1 MEGLEKYETIKDL
14 GEGAQGTV
22 ILARDTVLG
31 RRVAIKSLH
40 PSLTADTV
48 HVKRFEEEAK
58 TLAGLEHPSIVTV
71 YEYVANNLGCHL
83 MMEYFEGHPLDD
95 YIKNIS
101 GPIVEG
107 VAIDLYIKVLEAM
120 NYIHKKKIIHR
131 DIKPSNIMIND
142 DFEIRLLDFGIAK
155 NTENDPTLTKIGT
168 SAGYTP
174 MYMSPEHCNGDP
186 ITMYSDIYSLGV
198 TLWQMVTGKAP
209 YGGFTQGQIYLK
221 VATEQLPSI
230 QSIYPNASLKMNA
243 IIQKA
248 THKNPKERFKTCAA
262 FKKELVALKNQI
274 KKAEKLIET
283 SWLAPQD
290 IVSNLT
296 VKIANGIEADISV
309 NNERH
314 FGVEFS
320 KSIDVSNGTATTVMV
335 EKSGYK
341 KIEQQIF
348 LKKNEVLLFNLEK
361 KTFSFALIITGIQNN
376 IAPYLK
382 NVKPNLNML
391 LTCLKLGSL
400 WAFESVQ
407 LKLKKNNSEVLELK
421 TIETKKAIA
430 VSVES
435 LRPHKKEYAVY
446 LGFLM
451 LCIVMLSSLT
461 SNNESR
467 AEEEVKKEA
476 IETDK
481 IDTDVISIVNFE
493 TPETE
498 IPESQT
504 SVKIPVVLSE
514 TTDSIVKISLK
525 FSGTANTEDYTIL
538 TDTLIIKAN
547 QKLGYIELDITNDST
562 EEPNETILIELENPV
577 YATLGEK
584 SNYSYTILND
594 DSKGVQKK
602 FSKRGKKYKL
612 ICKGYDLYQYH
623 HDGSGKYY
631 RGKRVKQNSKKCGYK
646 APQPTVRTQNTVDLD
661 ISSPP
666 INNYETII
674 AKEPHDRRTSPNSD
688 GYFITIQDNGKSK
701 CLLKVWK
708 TTSTFIVNEYE
719 IIGKINNIHY
729 SNYKFYTNKSRVL
742 LDHHIINVLNKNKS
756 YLGTKKIFKK
766 RVNFQKEGSTKENKI
781 ISN

>member
-1 MEGLEKYETIKDL
+1 MKGLEKYETIKDL

-101 GPIVEG
+101 GPIVED

-155 NTENDPTLTKIGT
+155 NTENDPTLTKIGA

-209 YGGFTQGQIYLK
+209 YEGFTQGQIYLK
-221 VATEQLPSI
+221 VATEPLPSI

-248 THKNPKERFKTCAA
+248 THKNPKERFKTCTA

-274 KKAEKLIET
+274 KKV
-283 SWLAPQD
+283 SQD
-290 IVSNLT
+290 MVSILT
-296 VKIANGIEADISV
+296 VKIANGIEANISV
-309 NNERH
+309 NNERY
-314 FGVEFS
+314 FGAEFS
-320 KSIDVSNGTATTVMV
+320 TSIDVSNGTAITVMV

-348 LKKNEVLLFNLEK
+348 LKKNEVLHFNLEK
-361 KTFSFALIITGIQNN
+361 QTFSFPLIITGIQNN
-376 IAPYLK
+376 ITPYLK
-382 NVKPNLNML
+382 NVKPNLSIL
-391 LTCLKLGSL
+391 LICLKLCSL

-407 LKLKKNNSEVLELK
+407 LILKKNNSEALELK

-430 VSVES
+430 VSVDS
-435 LRPHKKEYAVY
+435 VRPHKKEYAVY

-451 LCIVMLSSLT
+451 LFIVTLSSLT
-461 SNNESR
+461 SNNEYR
-467 AEEEVKKEA
+467 ADEEVKKEA

-504 SVKIPVVLSE
+504 SVKIPVVLSK

-525 FSGTANTEDYTIL
+525 FSGTANIEDYTIL

-562 EEPNETILIELENPV
+562 KEPNETILIELENPV
-577 YATLGEK
+577 YAALGEK
-584 SNYSYTILND
+584 CNYSYTILND
-594 DSKGVQKK
+594 DAKGVQKK
-602 FSKRGKKYKL
+602 LIKKTFPKRGKKYKL
-612 ICKGYDLYQYH
+612 ICNGYDLYQYH
-623 HDGSGKYY
+623 HNGSGKHY
-631 RGKRVKQNSKKCGYK
+631 RGERVEQNSKKCGYK
-646 APQPTVRTQNTVDLD
+646 APQPTA
-661 ISSPP
+661 P
-666 INNYETII
+666 INNYGTII
-674 AKEPHDRRTSPNSD
+674 GKEPHDRRTSPNND
-688 GYFITIQDNGKSK
+688 GYFITIQDNGKRK

-708 TTSTFIVNEYE
+708 TTSTFMVNEYE
-719 IIGKINNIHY
+719 IIGKIDNIHY
-729 SNYKFYTNKSRVL
+729 SNYKFYTNKSRPI
-742 LDHHIINVLNKNKS
+742 DHHIINILNKKKS
-756 YLGTKKIFKK
+756 YLGTKKVWKK
-766 RVNFQKEGSTKENKI
+766 RLDFQKEGSSSENKI